1 MKIQFKNTPEQ
12 IELVKAMGSK
22 DNKVSREATVI
33 FAAFIA
39 PVIQQ
44 VINVA
49 GTSSKIYTDVPYNED
64 DSPSIP
70 LDLYYNEDVGY
81 VSTWSQSIAGGLPSS
96 QVEGV
101 KEMKVS
107 TYRLDSAVHML
118 KKYARRS
125 RLDVV
130 AKTVEKMAQ
139 EILVKQER
147 NAWAVILKALAE
159 ASTQSQQHVVQS
171 ATDDVFIV
179 ADLSELMTRIRRIN
193 AAFNGGSSAT
203 APGEGL
209 TDLYVSPE
217 IKEQIR
223 NFAFNPMNTRVGP
236 TVPGS
241 TLTSYTATTAIAL
254 PDAIREEIFRSAGSS
269 EIYGVNITEL
279 LELGTSRRYNLLFSE
294 FAGSTSYDGA
304 TFSGSGD
311 EILVGFDLSRECF
324 LRPIAQNAD
333 SGATFTTQ
341 VDDQWVARSE
351 KLGWYGSLEESRI
364 AVDSRGV
371 AGIIV

>member
-22 DNKVSREATVI
+22 DNKVSREATEI

-49 GTSSKIYTDVPYNED
+49 GTSNKIYTDVPFNED

-81 VSTWSQSIAGGLPSS
+81 VTTWSQSIAGGLPSS

-107 TYRLDSAVHML
+107 TYRLDSAVSML

-139 EILVKQER
+139 EILIKQER

-159 ASTQSQQHVVQS
+159 ASTQSLQHVVQS
-171 ATDDVFIV
+171 ATDDVFLV

-193 AAFNGGSSAT
+193 AAFNGGTPASA
-203 APGEGL
+203 PSEGL

-223 NFAFNPMNTRVGP
+223 NFAFNPMNTRQA
-236 TVPGS
+236 GS
-241 TLTSYTATTAIAL
+241 GTTSIPL
-254 PDAIREEIFRSAGSS
+254 PEAIRTEIFRSAGTS

-279 LELGTSRRYNLLFSE
+279 LELGTARRYNLLFSE

-304 TFSGSGD
+304 TFSGAND

-324 LRPIAQNAD
+324 LRPLAQNAD
-333 SGATFTTQ
+333 TGATFSTQ

-351 KLGWYGSLEESRI
+351 KLGFYGAQEEGRI

-371 AGIIV
+371 AGLII